1 MLDKASLLI
10 ADDHELI
17 RGGLRQVLARHGVS
31 SLIEAENGEQ
41 ALSLIRAQRPD
52 VAILDFEMPLMS
64 GYDVALEL
72 HKEGHNTAIVF
83 LTMHRD
89 QQLFNKAM
97 DIDVRGFVLKENT
110 VAEIVQCVNTV
121 LSGRYYVSPAISDY
135 LLRRNAANRGKK
147 EISPAEQ
154 INGLTHTER
163 QVLKQLATMKTSQE
177 IADYMHVS
185 LKTVQNHRNNIC
197 SKLGLKGTHALLK
210 FAIENTSEI

>member
-72 HKEGHNTAIVF
+72 HKEGHKTAIVF